1 MLVLDEP
8 VLPDSCGGGDVIVP
22 SVLVDA
28 PADGSVDGAEVLGAA
43 GMA

>member
-8 VLPDSCGGGDVIVP
+8 VPDPCGGGEVVVP
-22 SVLVDA
+22 SVLVPDA